1 MKDNNKNNIKEG
13 KGTMNYNNG
22 DKYIGEWKNDKR
34 EGKGKIIYKDNSEF
48 DGEWKEN
55 IEFKGKGKIINK
67 IGIYEGE
74 YDMIIINLMEMEK

>member
-1 MKDNNKNNIKEG
+1 
-13 KGTMNYNNG
+13 MNYNNG

-55 IEFKGKGKIINK
+55 IEFKGKGKIINEIIFMK
-67 IGIYEGE
+67 EN
-74 YDMIIINLMEMEK
+74 MIIINLMEMEK